1 MLYIME
7 FLQTVYLTVHYVIL
21 LYQIL
26 RFSTGSKMQK
36 FKKKQLRL
44 TESRKKDTILFWRST
59 E

>member
-26 RFSTGSKMQK
+26 RFSAGSKMQK